1 MKALWLRLLL
11 TGGSLKVTRVPFCA
25 AAAEYVITSGPF
37 VEIYAAW
44 VVLFLV
50 EGPAVILEKFY
61 ASSWVG

>member
-25 AAAEYVITSGPF
+25 AAAEYVIISRPF

-44 VVLFLV
+44 AALFLA
-50 EGPAVILEKFY
+50 EGACGDP
-61 ASSWVG
+61 